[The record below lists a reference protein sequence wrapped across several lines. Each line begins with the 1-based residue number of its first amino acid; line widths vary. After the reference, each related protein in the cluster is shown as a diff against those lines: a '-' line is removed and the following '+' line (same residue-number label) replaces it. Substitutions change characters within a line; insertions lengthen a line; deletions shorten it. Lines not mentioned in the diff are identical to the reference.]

1 MMKIDIDRLRRDLEE
16 LGRIG
21 RDEKGGVTRPSFSTP
36 DLEARAWLKARIE
49 AAGLAYRA
57 DGAGNIF
64 GRLEAPG
71 TAGRANEGA
80 GAGTDKS
87 AARSTAK
94 TIMAGSHIDTVVQG
108 GMFDGSVGVLAALEC
123 LRVVKESGTRLAKPL
138 EVAAFTD
145 EEGNLVGDFLGSRA
159 FLGRLKRDFLEKEP
173 TSYGRPLRDI
183 LKRTDYS
190 IDSIL
195 DAHHTAPDLDA
206 YLELHIE
213 QGPVLET
220 EDVPLGI
227 VSSIAGKHYRWC
239 SFTGTASHAGTT
251 PLELRQDA
259 FLGLADFALRST
271 QLVATHHYGSM
282 VTVGKVK
289 VLPGAF
295 SIVPGQADFSF
306 EFRSHSVETLK
317 TLERVLFA
325 LAEDIAATRGLTFT
339 SKIIDETRPV
349 ASSPRLSGLLET
361 ECKKLGYPY
370 LTLPSGAGHDAQILA
385 EVADT
390 AMIFIPSPD
399 GISHSPMETVR
410 WEDLEKGANLLL
422 QALVRLAG

>member
-1 MMKIDIDRLRRDLEE
+1 MKIDIDRLRRDIED

-21 RDEKGGVTRPSFSTP
+21 RDENGGVTRPSFSTP
-36 DLEARAWLKARIE
+36 DLEARAWLRARIE
-49 AAGLAYRA
+49 AAGLAYRV

-64 GRLEAPG
+64 GRLE
-71 TAGRANEGA
+71 GA
-80 GAGTDKS
+80 GKPGS
-87 AARSTAK
+87 APPAADARPAK
-94 TIMAGSHIDTVVQG
+94 TVMAGSHIDTVVNG
-108 GMFDGSVGVLAALEC
+108 GMFDGAAGVLAALEC
-123 LRVVKESGTRLAKPL
+123 LRVIKDSGVRTALPL

-183 LKRTDYS
+183 LKRTGYT

-195 DAHHTAPDLDA
+195 DAHHTAPELDS

-220 EDVPLGI
+220 EDVPIGI
-227 VSSIAGKHYRWC
+227 VSGIAGKHYRWC

-271 QLVATHHYGSM
+271 QLVATHHYGSL
-282 VTVGKVK
+282 VTVGKVMVK
-289 VLPGAF
+289 PGVF

-306 EFRSHSVETLK
+306 EFRSHSAETLK
-317 TLERVLFA
+317 TLERVLFNMA
-325 LAEDIAATRGLTFT
+325 DDIAVTRGLGF
-339 SKIIDETRPV
+339 SSRIVDETKPV
-349 ASSPRLSGLLET
+349 AISPRLT
-361 ECKKLGYPY
+361 EILRAECQKLGYPW
-370 LTLPSGAGHDAQILA
+370 LMMPSGAGHDAQILA
-385 EVADT
+385 EAADT
-390 AMIFIPSPD
+390 GMIFIPSPD
-399 GISHSPMETVR
+399 GISHSPKETVR
-410 WEDLEKGANLLL
+410 WDDLEKGANLLL
-422 QALVRLAG
+422 SALIKLAT